1 MYAPSVEFA
10 KTRAN
15 RVERIKSSIDI
26 LMSSQNWI
34 IGNVPSLTKYN
45 QNILR
50 ESQNIESFK
59 LNYQTSTVSK
69 KL

>member
-34 IGNVPSLTKYN
+34 IGNVPSLTIFWENHKT
-45 QNILR
+45 L
-50 ESQNIESFK
+50 K
-59 LNYQTSTVSK
+59 ALN
-69 KL
+69 